1 MTSATLFANQQF
13 LKQLLKYLYAVT
25 TLEKLQETLLT
36 FTKRLLKHLL
46 VLTKKVCAQTAAFDY
61 YKEG

>member
-25 TLEKLQETLLT
+25 TLEKL
-36 FTKRLLKHLL
+36 
-46 VLTKKVCAQTAAFDY
+46 
-61 YKEG
+61 